1 MNPLFDMVLRSV
13 AGRRF
18 CFVLLAMAASTAS
31 AQIPPDAGTLQRDTE
46 RELRHPPAG
55 EPALKPP
62 AIQKLEADA
71 GARRVTVR
79 RIVIEGA
86 TLIPVAELEA
96 LAADRI
102 GQSLTLA
109 ELEELAQRITLHY
122 QQRGWYAR
130 AYLPQQD
137 VSDGVIRIEV
147 LEGRYEGSRLSSESQ
162 RASAGFIEGVVTHR
176 LRIGEPLSAADLER
190 GILIA
195 NDLPGVRVTGL
206 LEPGQARGATRLS
219 LKLEDAPLLSG
230 DIGLNNNGAKTTG
243 TIQAVGGAALNN
255 LTGIG
260 DRISVRGL
268 RADRVGNL
276 LLSYSLPLGH
286 DGWRLSAQASAL
298 SYRLGDRF
306 KPLDAKGRANTAGLS
321 LSYPLI
327 RQSERNLGLSLGYE
341 RRSYADDMLGQ
352 ALRRHRI
359 EAFCLGLSG
368 DWRDGLN
375 GGGIT
380 WGGVEYAR
388 GRVGFGDVLADRIID
403 DAGPRTRGDY
413 GRLSF
418 LLNRLQAL
426 GGGWQLQAQLS
437 GQIAEDNLDSSERFT
452 LGGPFRVRAYPV
464 NEASGDEGLLARL
477 ELQHKLAQDWQ
488 FVFFYDHGRIRQHR
502 RTWANWDGGS
512 GRPNRYALS
521 GAGIGLAWQG
531 SGDLAGWR
539 FAASLASP
547 LGGNPGKDAFGRNGD
562 GSKVSSVRGWLA
574 LSRVF

>member
-1 MNPLFDMVLRSV
+1 MNPHFDMVLRRV

-18 CFVLLAMAASTAS
+18 CLVLLAMAAATAS
-31 AQIPPDAGTLQRDTE
+31 AQAPPDAGTLQRDTE
-46 RELRHPPAG
+46 RELRHPPAA

-62 AIQKLEADA
+62 AMQKPEADA

-109 ELEELAQRITLHY
+109 ELEELAQRIVLHY

-130 AYLPQQD
+130 AFLPQQD

-147 LEGRYEGSRLSSESQ
+147 IEGHYEGSGISGESQ

-176 LRIGEPLSAADLER
+176 LRVGEPLSASDLER

-219 LKLEDAPLLSG
+219 LKLEDAPLFSG

-243 TIQAVGGAALNN
+243 TIQAVGGAALSN
-255 LTGIG
+255 LTGFG
-260 DRISVRGL
+260 DRLSVRGL

-286 DGWRLSAQASAL
+286 DGWLLSAQASAL

-321 LSYPLI
+321 LSYPLV
-327 RQSERNLGLSLGYE
+327 RQSDRNLGLSLAYE
-341 RRSYADDMLGQ
+341 RRKYADDMLGQ

-359 EAFCLGLSG
+359 EAFSLGLSG

-380 WGGVEYAR
+380 WGGVEYTR
-388 GRVGFGDVLADRIID
+388 GQLRLGNIVADRAID
-403 DAGPRTRGDY
+403 EAGPRTRGRY
-413 GRLSF
+413 GKLGF
-418 LLNRLQAL
+418 LLNRLQRL
-426 GGGWQLQAQLS
+426 GDDWQLQAQLS
-437 GQIAEDNLDSSERFT
+437 GQLAEDNLDSSERFS

-464 NEASGDEGLLARL
+464 NEASGDEGVLLRL
-477 ELQHKLAQDWQ
+477 ELQRRLSQDWQ
-488 FVFFYDHGRIRQHR
+488 AMLFYDSGRIRQHKHP
-502 RTWANWDGGS
+502 WPALNVVSDSANS
-512 GRPNRYALS
+512 YVLS
-521 GAGIGLAWQG
+521 GAGIGVNWRG
-531 SGDLAGWR
+531 SGELQGWR
-539 FAASLASP
+539 FGLGLASP
-547 LGGNPGKDAFGRNGD
+547 LGGNPGKDARGRNSD